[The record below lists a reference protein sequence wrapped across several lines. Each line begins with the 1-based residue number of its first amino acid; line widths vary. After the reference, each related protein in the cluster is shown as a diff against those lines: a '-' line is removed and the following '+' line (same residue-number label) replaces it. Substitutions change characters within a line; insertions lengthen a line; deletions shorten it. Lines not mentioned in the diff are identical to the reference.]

1 MRLLLLLAALAAA
14 CAKPPASAPVSFSPA
29 DGSFEALAPGH
40 WRVDQEAGLTRKA
53 AFFGPPDGPRAF
65 SEMIRVALH
74 PAQDPEAFRAARA
87 PGGPPLT
94 ETSAG
99 GAKAW
104 QFVRE
109 DAVPD
114 PHAPTRRMVTRTV
127 LIPSPRGLFALE
139 HSWPAE
145 SRPGPAFDE
154 FLASFRAKP

>member
-14 CAKPPASAPVSFSPA
+14 CAKPPASAPAAFSPA
-29 DGSFEALAPGH
+29 DGSFEAVAPGN
-40 WRVDQEAGLTRKA
+40 WRVDQEPGLTRKA

-74 PAQDPEAFRAARA
+74 PAQEPEAFRAARS

-104 QFVRE
+104 QFTRE
-109 DAVPD
+109 DEVPD
-114 PHAPTRRMVTRTV
+114 PHGPARRMVTRTV
-127 LIPSPRGLFALE
+127 LVPSPRGLFAVE
-139 HSWPAE
+139 HSWPADG
-145 SRPGPAFDE
+145 RPGPAFDE